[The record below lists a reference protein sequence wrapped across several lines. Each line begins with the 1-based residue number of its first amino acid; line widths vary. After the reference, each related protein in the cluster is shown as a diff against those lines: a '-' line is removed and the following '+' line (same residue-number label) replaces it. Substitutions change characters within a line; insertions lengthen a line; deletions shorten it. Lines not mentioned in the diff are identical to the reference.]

1 MNLELT
7 KDLICCTGQSIFE
20 LFDRTSQPHTYSSND
35 FIHTRLVDSFSI
47 MIWSYF
53 DEQSRT
59 TGLCL
64 ATNVISLYD
73 EVVQGYDFVTHAP
86 LSTSSVVTQEQMVIG
101 SATSRSR
108 HMGYCIQAAH
118 ILARCSF
125 LWSMEMFKWLRR
137 WSYTYSI
144 CLP

>member
-7 KDLICCTGQSIFE
+7 KDLICCMGQSSFE
-20 LFDRTSQPHTYSSND
+20 LLDLTSQPHTYFSND
-35 FIHTRLVDSFSI
+35 FIHTRLMNSFSI
-47 MIWSYF
+47 IIWSFF

-86 LSTSSVVTQEQMVIG
+86 LSTSSVVTLTREQMVTG
-101 SATSRSR
+101 SATSGSR
-108 HMGYCIQAAH
+108 HMGYCIQAGH

-125 LWSMEMFKWLRR
+125 L
-137 WSYTYSI
+137 
-144 CLP
+144 